1 VSGVIDFGD
10 ITSGDPAADLSL
22 AWMLLPAE
30 CHDGFREAYEDA
42 GHGLID
48 DPLWTRGR
56 GWALN
61 LALVF
66 LAYSADNPQ
75 LNQIGRRTL
84 DAVLG

>member
-1 VSGVIDFGD
+1 MTLGGGARGAEVGQNAGLAARR
-10 ITSGDPAADLSL
+10 PA
-22 AWMLLPAE
+22 P
-30 CHDGFREAYEDA
+30 GFREAYEDG
-42 GHGLID
+42 GHGPVS
-48 DPLWTRGR
+48 DPLWIRAR

-61 LALVF
+61 LALAF